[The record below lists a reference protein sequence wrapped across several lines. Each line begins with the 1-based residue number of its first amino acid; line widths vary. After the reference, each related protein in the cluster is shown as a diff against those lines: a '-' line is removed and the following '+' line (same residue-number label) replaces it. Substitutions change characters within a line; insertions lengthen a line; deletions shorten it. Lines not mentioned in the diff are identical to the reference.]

1 VIATMD
7 QFIRTHYVPILRW
20 KRAEQVALA
29 KLTADTSNHITPLIE
44 LVADNFKNPKKREL
58 SSEEVASKIS
68 HQLFQFWGERPFFV
82 DLHNLSQGLL
92 TEGPSHFLVQLSNYA
107 SITQVSLIPVTGIS
121 RDPSY
126 QSAVRNVIEKHN
138 QGACFRLSREDINRQ
153 TLARDL
159 KGALSFLE
167 IAPDEVDLLID
178 FQTTEQSVP
187 PFSALCAQIPDI
199 HEWRNFIVASG
210 AFPEDLRQLKR
221 NQQHTIDR
229 LDWILWRDQA
239 IPERACT
246 RLPTYSDYTIQY
258 PQYLDRAGPFNYS
271 ASIRYTADEYWV
283 IMRGESVSN
292 EEGPGTAQWPAN
304 AQLLCERPEY
314 SGDNFSYGDKYI
326 KEMISQYDKPGSPT
340 TWLRAGINH
349 HMTFV
354 VRQLATL
361 VGTSTVA
368 LS

>member
-1 VIATMD
+1 MD
-7 QFIRTHYVPILRW
+7 QFSRTHYVPILRW

-58 SSEEVASKIS
+58 SSEEVTSKIS
-68 HQLFQFWGERPFFV
+68 HQLFQFWGERPFFI

-92 TEGPSHFLVQLSNYA
+92 TEGPSHSLVQLSNYA

-126 QSAVRNVIEKHN
+126 QSAVLTAIERHN
-138 QGACFRLSREDINRQ
+138 HGVCLRLSQEDINDRN
-153 TLARDL
+153 LAQALDNF
-159 KGALSFLE
+159 LSFFT
-167 IAPDEVDLLID
+167 IAAEEVDLLVD
-178 FQTTEQSVP
+178 FQVIGQSAP
-187 PFSALCAQIPDI
+187 TLATLCERIPNI
-199 HEWRNFIVASG
+199 HKWRNFIVASG
-210 AFPEDLRQLKR
+210 AFPEDLRQYER
-221 NQQHTIDR
+221 NQQHTIKR
-229 LDWILWRDQA
+229 LDWISWREQVA
-239 IPERACT
+239 SKSSSIRF
-246 RLPTYSDYTIQY
+246 PTYSDYTIQY
-258 PQYLDRAGPFNYS
+258 PRYLYRTGPFKYS
-271 ASIRYTADEYWV
+271 ASIRYTADDYWV
-283 IMRGESVSN
+283 IMRGENVFN

-314 SGDNFSYGDKYI
+314 CGDNFSYGDKYI
-326 KEMISQYDKPGSPT
+326 KEMISQYDKPGSAT

-361 VGTSTVA
+361 AGTSAVA

>member
-1 VIATMD
+1 MN
-7 QFIRTHYVPILRW
+7 QFDRIHYVPILRW
-20 KRAEQVALA
+20 KRAERVALA
-29 KLTADTSNHITPLIE
+29 KLSANTSAHITPLIE
-44 LVADNFKNPKKREL
+44 LVAENFKIPSKKEP

-68 HQLFQFWGERPFFV
+68 HQLFQFWGERPFFI
-82 DLHNLSQGLL
+82 DLHQLSQSLL
-92 TEGPSHFLVQLSNYA
+92 TEGPSHFLILLSNYTG
-107 SITQVSLIPVTGIS
+107 ITQVSLIPVTGIN

-126 QSAVRNVIEKHN
+126 QSAVLNVIEKHN
-138 QGACFRLSREDINRQ
+138 QGVCFRLSREDINRR
-153 TLARDL
+153 TLAQDL
-159 KGALSFLE
+159 KSTLSFFRIVPE
-167 IAPDEVDLLID
+167 EVDLLID
-178 FQTTEQSVP
+178 FQVIEQSVP
-187 PFSALCAQIPDI
+187 TFSALCAQIPDI
-199 HEWRNFIVASG
+199 HKWRNFMVASG
-210 AFPEDLRQLKR
+210 AFPEDLRHLER
-221 NQQHTIDR
+221 NRQHTIDR
-229 LDWILWRDQA
+229 LDWILWRNQA
-239 IPERACT
+239 IPKLSCT

-271 ASIRYTADEYWV
+271 ASIRYTADKYWV

-314 SGDNFSYGDKYI
+314 CGDTFSYGDKYI
-326 KEMISQYDKPGSPT
+326 KEMVSQYDKPGSPT

-361 VGTSTVA
+361 AGTSAVA

>member
-1 VIATMD
+1 MIATMD

-58 SSEEVASKIS
+58 SSEEVARKIS

-92 TEGPSHFLVQLSNYA
+92 TEGPSHSLVQLSNYA

-138 QGACFRLSREDINRQ
+138 QGVCFRLSREDINRQ

-159 KGALSFLE
+159 KGALYFLE

-210 AFPEDLRQLKR
+210 AFPEDLRHLKR
-221 NQQHTIDR
+221 NQQHTID
-229 LDWILWRDQA
+229 
-239 IPERACT
+239 
-246 RLPTYSDYTIQY
+246 
-258 PQYLDRAGPFNYS
+258 
-271 ASIRYTADEYWV
+271 TADEYWV

-314 SGDNFSYGDKYI
+314 SGDSFSYGDKYI

-361 VGTSTVA
+361 AGTSTVA